1 MMRLTYILTCCI
13 SFAINGLAQ
22 QAFQRIRS
30 ETPITS
36 ATYDSLKP
44 FFQKPNP
51 DDSTLYYHCV
61 LHLKRNAY
69 KEAKRLYITLNQ
81 KNPQFLWLP
90 FLNGIL
96 HYRSDDYAGSVSW
109 FSKQIQ
115 IDSMHY
121 RARFNRALAY
131 IKSEEVLYAI
141 EDLNLCILQEPYNY
155 RAFAL
160 LAYLYQ
166 FTGNYPLAL
175 QHYEILLGLNPYY
188 TEAYTGMAFI
198 HTENNQPE
206 KACTVIANARQKGIT
221 IDPHTLHLFCPN

>member
-1 MMRLTYILTCCI
+1 MMRLTYILVCCVTFV
-13 SFAINGLAQ
+13 SNGKAQ
-22 QAFQRIRS
+22 QVFQRIRS
-30 ETPITS
+30 ETPVTS
-36 ATYDSLKP
+36 ASYDSLKP
-44 FFQKPNP
+44 FFQIQYP

-61 LHLKRNAY
+61 LHLKRNAL
-69 KEAKRLYITLNQ
+69 KEAKHLYFTLHQ
-81 KNPQFLWLP
+81 KNPQFLWLS
-90 FLNGIL
+90 FLNGLL
-96 HYRSDDYAGSVSW
+96 HYHSEDYAGSVSW

-115 IDSMHY
+115 LDSMHY
-121 RARFNRALAY
+121 RARFNRALSY

-141 EDLNLCILQEPYNY
+141 EDLNLCVSQEPLNY

-175 QHYEILLGLNPYY
+175 QHYEILLGLNPNY

-206 KACTVIANARQKGIT
+206 KACSVIANARQKGIM
-221 IDPHTLHLFCPN
+221 IDPHALNLFCPN